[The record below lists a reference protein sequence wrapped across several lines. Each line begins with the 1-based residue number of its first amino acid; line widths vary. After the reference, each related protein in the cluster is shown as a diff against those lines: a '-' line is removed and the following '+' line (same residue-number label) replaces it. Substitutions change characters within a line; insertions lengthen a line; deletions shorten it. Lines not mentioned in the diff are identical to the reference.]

1 MALPWTEQMLYFEKC
16 IGCSFDACP
25 SPGLC
30 FLTGE
35 CQVFLLLLLLL
46 LLLLWAA
53 VAGGT
58 TRSALVLTSCQYI
71 AT

>member
-1 MALPWTEQMLYFEKC
+1 MDRTNVYFEQC
-16 IGCSFDACP
+16 IACCFDACP

-35 CQVFLLLLLLL
+35 CQVFLILLLLLL
-46 LLLLWAA
+46 LLLLWAVVA
-53 VAGGT
+53 VGT